1 MISKVAAQAIVE
13 EIGAEI
19 KENINMMDNT
29 GVIIASTDPERIGQM
44 HEGARRIITEGLPEL
59 YISHEMETVT
69 TRKGLNLPLIVGG
82 KIVGVVGITGE
93 KERIAGYGNIV
104 RRMTEIMVLDSIQ
117 KDARRY
123 DRRVRFRFIEEWLRK
138 SGSLYRKDFIERGKH
153 LGIDVTKKYRVFIIC
168 FKDYQSLSDTLE
180 GQRLLEEMET
190 SIRHESERRKILYL
204 REPTSQICLVPHCGD
219 EIIEK
224 IAKQLAQIIEKK
236 YGRAIAVGF
245 DSSLSDE
252 TSVRQRYVEANKA
265 VLSAMSQ
272 GKLFEYYD
280 NLNIELFLNEISE
293 DTMEEYLGKLFGVT
307 DSKQRGYYM
316 SLVDSYFVYDGS
328 ITRMAEALYMH
339 KNTLQYKLKKMA
351 EITGKDIRLPSHA
364 PVYYMALRF
373 YQRLYREENEVRNNA
388 K

>member
-59 YISHEMETVT
+59 YISREMETVT

-123 DRRVRFRFIEEWLRK
+123 DRRVRFRFIEEWIRK

-153 LGIDVTKKYRVFIIC
+153 LGIDVTKRYRVFIIC

-204 REPTSQICLVPHCGD
+204 REPTSQICLVPRCSD
-219 EIIEK
+219 EILEK

-252 TSVRQRYVEANKA
+252 TSVRQRYIEANKA
-265 VLSAMSQ
+265 ALSAMSQ

-280 NLNIELFLNEISE
+280 DLNIELFLNEISE
-293 DTMEEYLGKLFGVT
+293 DTMEEYLDKLFGVT
-307 DSKQRGYYM
+307 DSEQRGYYM
-316 SLVDSYFVYDGS
+316 SLVDSYFIYDGS